1 MRRSFLTDA
10 LVVLVCLA
18 LGLGLLVT
26 LNPSADASR
35 ALPPHL
41 EPEAHVSTEPE
52 GFSEQPER
60 AEVRTHRRHLA
71 RPIVRLEKPPFYL
84 ARDGAAERDAFYAMP
99 CDGCRVM
106 SDFRDQRRRGR
117 HRALDLNIDDDHFGL
132 GAPVH
137 AIGRS
142 RVVEVGTT
150 ESDPRQFGRPLES
163 EGRVRRGGRYLPTFE
178 DREPYGRVYY
188 FTRTYGSWRSGNV
201 IVTEM
206 LEGPL
211 AGDEVRYM
219 HLGAVHPSVRAG
231 AIVERG
237 QEIGLLGGSAVMT
250 DAPHLHIDA
259 SRRGT
264 RLDLSEWVGLE
275 PDDRIRRRYDT
286 ELDVVA
292 MLPEAKASERRA
304 KGLRPK

>member
-1 MRRSFLTDA
+1 
-10 LVVLVCLA
+10 
-18 LGLGLLVT
+18 
-26 LNPSADASR
+26 
-35 ALPPHL
+35 
-41 EPEAHVSTEPE
+41 
-52 GFSEQPER
+52 
-60 AEVRTHRRHLA
+60 
-71 RPIVRLEKPPFYL
+71 
-84 ARDGAAERDAFYAMP
+84 
-99 CDGCRVM
+99 
-106 SDFRDQRRRGR
+106 
-117 HRALDLNIDDDHFGL
+117 
-132 GAPVH
+132 
-137 AIGRS
+137 
-142 RVVEVGTT
+142 
-150 ESDPRQFGRPLES
+150 
-163 EGRVRRGGRYLPTFE
+163 
-178 DREPYGRVYY
+178 
-188 FTRTYGSWRSGNV
+188 
-201 IVTEM
+201 M